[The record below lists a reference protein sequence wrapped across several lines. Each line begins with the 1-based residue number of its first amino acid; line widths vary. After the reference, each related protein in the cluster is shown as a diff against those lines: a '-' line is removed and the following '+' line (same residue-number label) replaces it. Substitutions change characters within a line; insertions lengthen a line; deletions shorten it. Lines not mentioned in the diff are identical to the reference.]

1 MMVWL
6 GYWVF
11 LGVALCALLAPG
23 LLGREGSGWHWLAAS
38 LSALGV
44 IQLNLLLELNGAHSD
59 PVWHLHHMALY
70 MVAPLFYLG
79 VKGLLGEVVPAGR
92 AALHLLPGALLGVF
106 SLLEA
111 GNDWQLPGMRFQQL
125 VHVLCFGVGAVYV
138 FLILRRFGQLA
149 RPASVVRIEA
159 SLLALAVVVG
169 LGVAILALLG
179 GLLDQTVFYQLYG
192 SAITLLLLL
201 AWFLNQQRPQLAET
215 VAEAMAEAVAE
226 TVTEASPARRRS
238 LLLNVDVEA
247 MASRLRQVMED
258 EHLYRR
264 DDLDLAGLAA
274 TVGLTSHQL
283 SELLNERLGL
293 GFSRYLKQ
301 YRVAEAKELLL
312 SRPALSVLEVGLMV
326 GFSSLSAFYSAFREL
341 EGMAPG
347 KYRQQRRLRPADL

>member
-23 LLGREGSGWHWLAAS
+23 LLGREGSGWQWLAAS
-38 LSALGV
+38 LLALGV
-44 IQLNLLLELNGAHSD
+44 IQLNLLLELSGAHSD
-59 PVWHLHHMALY
+59 PVWHLHRVALY
-70 MVAPLFYLG
+70 VVAPLFYLG
-79 VKGLLGEVVPAGR
+79 VKGLLGETVPPTR
-92 AALHLLPGALLGVF
+92 AALHLLPGVLLGLLG
-106 SLLEA
+106 LLEA
-111 GNDWQLPGMRFQQL
+111 GNDWHLAGMHYQQL

-138 FLILRRFGQLA
+138 LLILRRFGRLA

-179 GLLDQTVFYQLYG
+179 VLLDQTVFYRLYG

-215 VAEAMAEAVAE
+215 VAEVMAEAVAE
-226 TVTEASPARRRS
+226 TVAEVPARRRS

-247 MASRLRQVMED
+247 MASRLRQAMEE

-264 DDLDLAGLAA
+264 DDLDLASLAA
-274 TVGLTSHQL
+274 TAGLTSHQL

-312 SRPALSVLEVGLMV
+312 SRPALSVLDVGLMV

-347 KYRQQRRLRPADL
+347 KYRQQRRARPADL